1 MAPKRRSASAPRRA
15 VGVVHEHG
23 VRLPQDE
30 AFDMVFLALG
40 DTGSVNR
47 KLLSVRDA
55 MARWVAEQNHGQTP
69 AFVLLLGD
77 NFYPS
82 GVNSVRDKQF
92 TETWYNTFIHNQPA
106 FQCPWYAV
114 LGNHDYGSKHP
125 EAQIAYTTS
134 ELNRGGH
141 WQMPGR
147 IYAVHHVSSTTPDC
161 SVRLYALDTNPLSL
175 SAEIPNG
182 DRQLAQD
189 LQELQESLAA
199 VPEDESSWRIVFG
212 HHPMYTA
219 GKNHGHQGVLLRTR
233 FRLESLLQEQGVS
246 IYLSGHEHLL
256 QYHRENGLSHVV
268 SGATSTA
275 KAYGG
280 INQKM
285 VEKMTYVDR
294 ELNVGFTTVHLNASF
309 ARITHWNGDCVPVFT
324 TRIDN
329 PRQGLGTASAAT
341 ATAAGADSQT
351 PPPVAAAAAAA
362 ESAAA
367 ASVDD
372 DKPGLCEFSLD
383 RSSILSELN
392 GEMEAGDELVHS
404 DEDDALDAA
413 CGDLCLRLD
422 STSQKVRGVTLPS
435 VCSIHVN
442 NRNPAGESPRFGIYG
457 ALGLTKVPI
466 RGLNKSCP
474 TGCVSRR
481 HMFVGG
487 LHSVPT
493 LFIFLVVSYLSHSIA
508 ALAWEHMHRVHVLC
522 RCDWHKE

>member
-341 ATAAGADSQT
+341 ATAAGTDSQT
-351 PPPVAAAAAAA
+351 PPPVAAAAAAAA

-474 TGCVSRR
+474 TGCVSWR

-493 LFIFLVVSYLSHSIA
+493 LFIFWCSLTCPTQLLH
-508 ALAWEHMHRVHVLC
+508 
-522 RCDWHKE
+522 